1 MMMMTMMTNTIPYRR
16 TKTHIWD
23 KVLMGFLVHP
33 LVMIMDMILL
43 WIWLQNSTSGVVVH
57 LAIFFLTDIGVAWIF
72 IFLRKISLVTFCWVG
87 QSCAICWDVPAIK
100 ARIGVNSRK
109 RNNARVEK
117 LHWEFYFMKA
127 KSLTIFFTQAE
138 IEKKICQISCTMHIS
153 TSDQVVDCPTKPIC
167 T

>member
-1 MMMMTMMTNTIPYRR
+1 MS
-16 TKTHIWD
+16 KALWD
-23 KVLMGFLVHP
+23 GPMPGLPHP
-33 LVMIMDMILL
+33 VSAPSECPPANDNDDDSGDVCIVLL

-117 LHWEFYFMKA
+117 LNWGFYFMKA

-153 TSDQVVDCPTKPIC
+153 TSDQEVDCPTKPIC